1 MKRPDGARRNGNLRG
16 PVFAQSSVTLYG
28 VIDEGLNYTNNV
40 GTGHVYEMASGYAQ
54 GSRWGLK
61 GSEDLGGG
69 MKAIFQLE
77 NGFDVNSGRLNRA
90 AACSAAR
97 RTSA

>member
-1 MKRPDGARRNGNLRG
+1 MKKTLTALAVTATFAT

-69 MKAIFQLE
+69 MKAIFQIE
-77 NGFDVNSGRLNRA
+77 DGFDVNTGR
-90 AACSAAR
+90 
-97 RTSA
+97 